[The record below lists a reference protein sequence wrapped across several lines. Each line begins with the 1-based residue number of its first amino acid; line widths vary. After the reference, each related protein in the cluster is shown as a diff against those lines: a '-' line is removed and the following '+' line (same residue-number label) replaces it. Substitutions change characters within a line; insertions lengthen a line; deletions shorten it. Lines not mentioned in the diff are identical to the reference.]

1 MLGKL
6 LLKIREDRGIT
17 KNSMSSSLKK
27 LHQVILVT

>member
-17 KNSMSSSLKK
+17 KNSMSSSLKSYIK
-27 LHQVILVT
+27 LS